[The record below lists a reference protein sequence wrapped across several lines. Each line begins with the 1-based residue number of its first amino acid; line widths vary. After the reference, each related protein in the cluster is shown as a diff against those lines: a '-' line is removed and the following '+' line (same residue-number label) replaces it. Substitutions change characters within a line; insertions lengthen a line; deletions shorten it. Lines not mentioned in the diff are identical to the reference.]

1 MRAASL
7 STHDRIVYLKL
18 ESDLPTAS
26 FKIRGALFSLSE
38 RVRAGEVAE
47 VVAASTGNHG
57 AAVAYAGRQLR
68 VRTTIFLPTR
78 PNPVKAPRIRELG
91 ASLVETG
98 PDLTAAIDAA
108 HEYAARIGAFFLH
121 DASDPDVPVGAATIG
136 REILLERPETGVIY
150 VPVGDSALIRGV
162 ASAAKHLRPASR
174 IVGVVAERG
183 PAYYLSWQRGRVVE
197 TASADT
203 IADGLAVRRPLAP
216 NVAAIGEL
224 VDEMRLGERRRV
236 AHGDRVFSHGTNR
249 SWRSPPRPLPWPRC

>member
-1 MRAASL
+1 MRFFCTTRA
-7 STHDRIVYLKL
+7 I
-18 ESDLPTAS
+18 PTCRS
-26 FKIRGALFSLSE
+26 
-38 RVRAGEVAE
+38 
-47 VVAASTGNHG
+47 
-57 AAVAYAGRQLR
+57 
-68 VRTTIFLPTR
+68 
-78 PNPVKAPRIRELG
+78 
-91 ASLVETG
+91 
-98 PDLTAAIDAA
+98 
-108 HEYAARIGAFFLH
+108 
-121 DASDPDVPVGAATIG
+121 AATIG

-174 IVGVVAERG
+174 IVGVVTERA